1 MATAIDRFN
10 PDYAVPPGWI
20 LEERLEVEG
29 ISHAEFARRCGRS
42 PKLISEII
50 SGKAPLEPGTALQFE
65 KVLGVDASVWLGIES
80 EFRLHRARA
89 VEARNAAASEEWVR
103 AFPVS
108 YLVKRGCFQR
118 PKSDIDAVGKLLAFF
133 RVGSV
138 DAWTA
143 RYGLANVAY
152 RHAPKFKSNEAA
164 LATWLRLGE
173 IEAEGQECAEYN
185 ESRFRHAV
193 RTIRGLTR
201 EPIVETLRRTEK
213 LCNETGVALVLV
225 QPLPKTALSGAAWW
239 LSPRKA
245 VIQLTARHESD
256 DRLWFGFFHEAAHIL
271 LHSKK
276 GVFVDEANGDDA
288 GLEAEANDWA
298 SNTLIPARAWQ
309 EFVATSPRSASVVTA
324 FAEEQGIAPGIV
336 VGMLQ
341 HKGLLPCTHL
351 NGLKVRLSRK
361 TWEHNEVVSPYRTG

>member
-1 MATAIDRFN
+1 MATATN
-10 PDYAVPPGWI
+10 QYSPDYAVPPGWV

-50 SGKAPLEPGTALQFE
+50 SAKAPLEPGTALQFE
-65 KVLGVDASVWLGIES
+65 KVLGVDASIWLGIES
-80 EFRLHRARA
+80 DYRLHRAR
-89 VEARNAAASEEWVR
+89 EAEAGEAAASAEWIKT
-103 AFPVS
+103 FPVRD
-108 YLVKRGCFQR
+108 LVKRGCFRR
-118 PKSDIDAVGKLLAFF
+118 PESDVDTVSKLLAFF

-152 RHAPKFKSNEAA
+152 RHSRSFKSNEAA

-173 IEAEGQECAEYN
+173 IEAELQECAEYS

-201 EPIVETLRRTEK
+201 GEIVEALQQVTR
-213 LCNETGVALVLV
+213 LCNEAGVALALV
-225 QPLPKTALSGAAWW
+225 QPLPRTALSGAAWW

-245 VIQLTARHESD
+245 VIQLTARHKTD
-256 DRLWFGFFHEAAHIL
+256 DHLWFSFFHEAAHVL

-276 GVFVDEANGDDA
+276 GIFVDETNGNGA
-288 GLEAEANDWA
+288 ELESEANDWA
-298 SNTLIPARAWQ
+298 SNTLIPQRAWQ
-309 EFVATSPRSASVVTA
+309 QFVATSPRSAHVVRA

-341 HKGLLPCTHL
+341 HKGLLPWTHL
-351 NGLKVRLSRK
+351 NALKVRLAWKS
-361 TWEHNEVVSPYRTG
+361 